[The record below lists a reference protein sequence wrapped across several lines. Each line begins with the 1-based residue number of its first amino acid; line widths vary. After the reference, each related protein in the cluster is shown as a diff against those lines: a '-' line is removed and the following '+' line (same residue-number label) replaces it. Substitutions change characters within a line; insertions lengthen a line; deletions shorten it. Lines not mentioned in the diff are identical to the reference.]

1 MAALELLNELQG
13 LLTEERYAQRQEF
26 LLVER
31 VDRLLGHLHAAL
43 GNGTDALE
51 DVDVEELAGQLAG
64 LQLLGKKDH
73 RDAMDDFSKVDSA
86 GISKMF
92 FKFLDQI
99 DDQRQT
105 KDFSDK
111 RSADELLDY
120 IAKTHA
126 PSILNDWKVAIEA
139 AQNGDVKAL
148 AKIKDAVN
156 RMYIFYQGQYN
167 KLKSH
172 FRVGGSYDDLI
183 SNTNSL
189 PGTSNTGPVP
199 GTVPMDAIKQAA

>member
-13 LLTEERYAQRQEF
+13 LLTEERHAQRQEF

-51 DVDVEELAGQLAG
+51 DVDIEELAGQLAG

-86 GISKMF
+86 GISKTF

-111 RSADELLDY
+111 RSADELLSY

-126 PSILNDWKVAIEA
+126 PSILNDWKVAIES
-139 AQNGDVKAL
+139 AQNGDIKAL
-148 AKIKDAVN
+148 AKIKDAVSK
-156 RMYIFYQGQYN
+156 MFQFYSSQYN

-172 FRVGGSYDDLI
+172 FKVGGAYDELI
-183 SNTNSL
+183 STPSPQVPASSATPGH
-189 PGTSNTGPVP
+189 PGTL
-199 GTVPMDAIKQAA
+199 PMDGTARA